1 MKKLNKK
8 KKKIE
13 LLEGEIKQS
22 IKKEP
27 RKMNRVNLLNF

>member
-13 LLEGEIKQS
+13 LLEDEIKQS
-22 IKKEP
+22 IKNEP
-27 RKMNRVNLLNF
+27 RKMNRVNLLNL